1 MHHVGDERGTDLLQ
15 GNRLSTTDQKY
26 VNRQIYTS
34 VSQTCGNDSCVLKLF
49 NHDIFRKNHSLN

>member
-26 VNRQIYTS
+26 VNRQIFQIKQNSSFLTHI
-34 VSQTCGNDSCVLKLF
+34 NL
-49 NHDIFRKNHSLN
+49 